1 MCESELCSCA
11 WTLAAQQLV
20 RLFISKTTW
29 LFSSGGWSSTSFSER
44 FGTFTLGP
52 SIDLRRKTD
61 FRFAALYPADLA
73 EPLISPEKVP
83 SSLSVLRII
92 IRYVFP
98 IQPGSSSGL
107 NTNVSCDAVLGPFT
121 AVVGSTKR
129 MSTKSGFPGSGG
141 RESKKEWTGQS
152 PKLKLSSL
160 CIYRVSNGCSLELSS
175 GCSIVVSHAGFD
187 VWVGYG

>member
-1 MCESELCSCA
+1 MSTRLDPGSSIA
-11 WTLAAQQLV
+11 HTISPLKDDLV
-20 RLFISKTTW
+20 ILFWRVVINI
-29 LFSSGGWSSTSFSER
+29 FFREIR
-44 FGTFTLGP
+44 YVRPGP

-107 NTNVSCDAVLGPFT
+107 NTNVSCDTVLGSFT

-129 MSTKSGFPGSGG
+129 MSSKSGFPGSGG
-141 RESKKEWTGQS
+141 RESKIE
-152 PKLKLSSL
+152 
-160 CIYRVSNGCSLELSS
+160 
-175 GCSIVVSHAGFD
+175 
-187 VWVGYG
+187 